1 MTPHQDVIL
10 VANSRKEMEEWLTAI
25 KQSVQKANNAVS
37 GYNLKHTHTH
47 TYHTQHALYVATCT
61 CTCTCIVAVAD

>member
-37 GYNLKHTHTH
+37 GYNLKHTHTLTTH
-47 TYHTQHALYVATCT
+47 NMHYT
-61 CTCTCIVAVAD
+61 